1 MVRCRNGL
9 IRFLYRGILKPLFFR
24 QDPEDVHDV
33 MTKVGVM
40 LGAHALTRIIIQWK
54 FGYSDPSLQQ
64 RIWGITFPNPIGL
77 AAGFDKDAELTSIIP
92 SVGFGFEEIGSVT
105 GLPCAGN
112 PKPRLWRLPKS
123 RGLVVWYGLKNKGS
137 KYISEKLRGKKFQFP
152 IGTSVAMTNCSA
164 NLDTTTAISDY
175 HMAFEAFTTIGDY
188 YTVNISC
195 PNVTGGQP
203 FVEPEKLDLLLTDLD
218 TINTTKPVCIKLSPD
233 ISLDE
238 LDKILAVAEK
248 HRVHGIICGNLTKN
262 KDNKRILDSNIPE
275 HGGISGKPTEE
286 LSNALISHIYKSKKD
301 KFVII
306 GCGGVFSAE
315 DAYKKIRSGASLIQL
330 ITGMIFEGPQVVS
343 EINCGLTDLLRRDGF
358 SSIAEAVG
366 IDSR

>member
-1 MVRCRNGL
+1 MVKCRNGL
-9 IRFLYRGILKPLFFR
+9 IRFAYKGILKPLFFR
-24 QDPEDVHDV
+24 RDPEDVHDA
-33 MTKVGVM
+33 MTRVGVM
-40 LGAHALTRIIIQWK
+40 LGAHAFTRTITRWK
-54 FGYSDPSLQQ
+54 FGYSDSSLQQ

-123 RGLVVWYGLKNKGS
+123 QGLVVWYGLKNKGS

-164 NLDTTTAISDY
+164 NLDITTAISDY

-218 TINTTKPVCIKLSPD
+218 TIVTAKPICIKLSPD

-238 LDKILAVAEK
+238 LDQILVVAEK

-262 KDNKRILDSNIPE
+262 KDNKRIIDSNLSE

-315 DAYKKIRSGASLIQL
+315 DAYKKIKSGASLIQL

-358 SSIAEAVG
+358 SSISEAVG
-366 IDSR
+366 VDSR